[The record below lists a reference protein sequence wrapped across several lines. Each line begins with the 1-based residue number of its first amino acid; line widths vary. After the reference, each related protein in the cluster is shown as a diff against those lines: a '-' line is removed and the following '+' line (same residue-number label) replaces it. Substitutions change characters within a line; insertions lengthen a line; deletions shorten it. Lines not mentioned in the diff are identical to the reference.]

1 MDAARKHLERLEHPI
16 RSAMAPVNQHEI
28 DLALAEIH
36 DQRLYRATHAS
47 WEAYCSE
54 RLHWARRWCDTRIQ
68 AAKSAEP
75 GSGVSIREQAGR
87 NAAKRRRCDRF
98 SRRWT
103 ITSSWRWS

>member
-1 MDAARKHLERLEHPI
+1 MDAARKHLERLEHRI
-16 RSAMAPVNQHEI
+16 RSAMAPVNQREI

-54 RLHWARRWCDTRIQ
+54 RLHWTRRWCDTRIK

-75 GSGVSIREQAGR
+75 GSGVSIRQQAGEER
-87 NAAKRRRCDRF
+87 SQTR
-98 SRRWT
+98 
-103 ITSSWRWS
+103 